1 MDYDAMAMDTED
13 AGPHVT
19 IREADSSH
27 VDFTLANVDLA
38 FANSLRRTIL
48 AEVPT
53 MAIDLVEVEA
63 NTSVLAD
70 EFIAHRLGLI
80 PLNSKNVDDVLYF
93 RDCDCDQYCE
103 NCSVTLT
110 LHARCTGDEIMKV
123 YARDLVVG
131 EPRPN
136 EWVGTPVITDP
147 EGLGSVICKLRKGQE
162 MRMKCIAKKGIAK
175 EHSKWAPTSAVGFEY
190 DPHNKL
196 RHLDYWYEEDAAKE
210 WPKSKNAEWEDPPQ
224 EGEPFDYDAI
234 PKTFYLE
241 VESVGNLEPDSI
253 IQQGIKVLQQKL
265 AAVIQ
270 ELAGGG
276 GADPNGDGGYGA
288 GGMRS
293 PDGGMGNGVGGG
305 EGGYGMEGGYTT
317 PFGNGGAGSAWG
329 GGTTPYGATPYGQN
343 GWS

>member
-1 MDYDAMAMDTED
+1 MNYDAMAMDTED
-13 AGPHVT
+13 IGPRVT
-19 IREADSSH
+19 VREAATDH

-80 PLNSKNVDDVLYF
+80 PLNSKQVDDVLYT

-110 LHARCTGDEIMKV
+110 LHARCTGDEVMRV

-136 EWVGTPVITDP
+136 EWVGNPVITDP

-162 MRMKCIAKKGIAK
+162 LRMKCIAKKGIAK
-175 EHSKWAPTSAVGFEY
+175 EHAKWAPTSAVGFEY

-196 RHLDYWYEEDAAKE
+196 RHLDYWYEEDPVKE
-210 WPKSKNAEWEDPPQ
+210 WPKSKNSTWEEPPQ
-224 EGEPFDYDAI
+224 EGEPFDYDAV
-234 PKTFYLE
+234 PSGFYFE

-253 IQQGIKVLQQKL
+253 IQQGIKVMQQKL

-270 ELAGGG
+270 ELTGDEGRNG
-276 GADPNGDGGYGA
+276 VNGDGMDGYVP
-288 GGMRS
+288 RS
-293 PDGGMGNGVGGG
+293 PDGINGAAD
-305 EGGYGMEGGYTT
+305 YAMDQGYTT
-317 PFGNGGAGSAWG
+317 PYVNGGGASAWG
-329 GGTTPYGATPYGQN
+329 GGATPYGATPYGQN
-343 GWS
+343 GWAA